1 MPVDPPSRSDS
12 DLSRLKPEDLELHLG
27 ELIRRYVRHRSADLA
42 ERVVESIEALYL
54 HPDLGHD
61 AERFCAYRRL
71 GRHWRWLAQRAATAA
86 H

>member
-1 MPVDPPSRSDS
+1 MPVDSPLVSNC

-54 HPDLGHD
+54 HPDLGPD
-61 AERFCAYRRL
+61 TERFCAYRRL
-71 GRHWRWLAQRAATAA
+71 ARHWRWLAQRAPTVA

>member
-1 MPVDPPSRSDS
+1 MLVDSLSRSDS

-54 HPDLGHD
+54 HPDLRQD

-71 GRHWRWLAQRAATAA
+71 RRHWRWLAQRAATVA